1 MGGELERPTTRRCPI
16 CEYVSTTMI
25 EDGRDFYFLCKNFE
39 CNVERIY
46 GDNAVMLRADEN
58 IIIRPVKDKVRE
70 IL

>member
-1 MGGELERPTTRRCPI
+1 MGSELEKPTTRRCPI
-16 CEYVSTTMI
+16 CEYVSMTMI

-39 CNVERIY
+39 CNVDRIY

-58 IIIRPVKDKVRE
+58 IIIRPVKGKVRE